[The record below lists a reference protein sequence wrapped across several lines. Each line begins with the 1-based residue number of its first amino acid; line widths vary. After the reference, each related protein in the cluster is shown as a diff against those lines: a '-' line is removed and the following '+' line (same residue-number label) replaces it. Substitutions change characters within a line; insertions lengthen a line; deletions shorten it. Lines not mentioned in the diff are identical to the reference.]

1 MKYTRKNRL
10 KKSIKKKIKN
20 KKQKGGNS
28 AYTAIIVEP
37 RKHKALHYVLQNFL
51 ENLDN
56 NWNIIVF
63 HGNLNK
69 EYIENIIN
77 NHLGKYKNR
86 IKLKSLN
93 VDNLSIDDYNKL
105 FKNKEFYENI
115 PSEIFLVFQTD
126 TLINPRNK
134 NSINNFL
141 QYDYVGA
148 PWKNNNNK
156 LVGNGGLS
164 LRKKSKMIEIIDNYN
179 NSFCMNEDVFF
190 SNSCPIVKMNIPNSD
205 EARKF
210 SSEQIWDPESFGI
223 HKAWA
228 STDIST
234 IKKTFPEV
242 ETLVNLQGVNN

>member
-1 MKYTRKNRL
+1 MRKKY
-10 KKSIKKKIKN
+10 IKKTKKRNKN
-20 KKQKGGNS
+20 VRYTKRIFKGGNS
-28 AYTAIIVEP
+28 TYTAIIVEP

-69 EYIENIIN
+69 EYIENIIK
-77 NHLGKYKNR
+77 NHLEKYKNR
-86 IKLKSLN
+86 ITLKSLN
-93 VDNLSIDDYNKL
+93 VDNLSISDYNKL

-115 PSEIFLVFQTD
+115 PTEIFLVFQTD
-126 TLINPRNK
+126 SLINPKNK
-134 NSINNFL
+134 NNINKFL

-148 PWKNNNNK
+148 PWKNN
-156 LVGNGGLS
+156 LVGNGGFS
-164 LRKKSKMIEIIDNYN
+164 LRRKSKMIEIIDNYN
-179 NSFCMNEDVFF
+179 NICINEDVFF
-190 SNSCPIVKMNIPNSD
+190 SNTCPVVKINIASSD

-242 ETLVNLQGVNN
+242 ETLVNLQGVDT